1 MNATSVRATDAPAR
15 RKASRPWRSRANL
28 SAWTLS
34 APAVLFI
41 AVLFVYPLLDVVVIS
56 FTDPTLSLVHYREF
70 FSSPLYSRVLGNTFW
85 FAFMVTVICLLLGYP
100 LAYVIVRYGGTLGFV
115 LLLVVGMSFWTSF
128 LVRTYS
134 WLVILGS
141 KGPVTKL
148 LAWVGFDPVPQILF
162 NSFATTLGMV
172 HILIPYMILSIYAA
186 MQKIDPNH
194 LRAAA
199 SLGATPF
206 QGFRTVFLPLSL
218 PGVVN
223 GCTLVFIICLGFYV
237 TPVLLGGPRDQ
248 MIAGLIGEQI
258 EELLEWGFAS
268 AMAVVLL
275 ATTMALLAV
284 YNRLVGLD
292 KLWG

>member
-1 MNATSVRATDAPAR
+1 MATLAGRRAF
-15 RKASRPWRSRANL
+15 RPWRSRANL

-56 FTDPTLSLVHYREF
+56 FTDPTLSFVHYREF

-206 QGFRTVFLPLSL
+206 QGFRTVFLPLSM

>member
-1 MNATSVRATDAPAR
+1 MNATSVRPADTHAGK
-15 RKASRPWRSRANL
+15 KAFRPLRSRANL
-28 SAWTLS
+28 SAWMLS
-34 APAVLFI
+34 APAILFI
-41 AVLFVYPLLDVVVIS
+41 AVLFVYPLLDVIVIS
-56 FTDPTLSLVHYREF
+56 FTDPTLSLANYREF
-70 FSSPLYSRVLGNTFW
+70 FSSPLYSRVLGTTFW
-85 FAFMVTVICLLLGYP
+85 FAFLVTVICLALGYP
-100 LAYVIVRYGGTLGFV
+100 LAYVIVRYGGTLGV
-115 LLLVVGMSFWTSF
+115 ALLLVVAMSFWTSF

-134 WLVILGS
+134 WLVILGN

-248 MIAGLIGEQI
+248 MIAGLIGQQI

-268 AMAVVLL
+268 AMAGVLL
-275 ATTMALLAV
+275 ATTMVLLAI

>member
-1 MNATSVRATDAPAR
+1 MTGASGAGKSSLLSMIYLAR
-15 RKASRPWRSRANL
+15 RPSGGKIHLFERDVA
-28 SAWTLS
+28 TLS
-34 APAVLFI
+34 RQERASMRRKIGVVFQD
-41 AVLFVYPLLDVVVIS
+41 FRLLDHLTALENVALPLKIS
-56 FTDPTLSLVHYREF
+56 GQRDEK
-70 FSSPLYSRVLGNTFW
+70 
-85 FAFMVTVICLLLGYP
+85 
-100 LAYVIVRYGGTLGFV
+100 VRHHV
-115 LLLVVGMSFWTSF
+115 A
-128 LVRTYS
+128 
-134 WLVILGS
+134 
-141 KGPVTKL
+141 KL

-206 QGFRTVFLPLSL
+206 QGFRTVFLPLSM

>member
-1 MNATSVRATDAPAR
+1 MSATSVTPAGAPAR

-100 LAYVIVRYGGTLGFV
+100 LAYVIVRYGGTLGFA
-115 LLLVVGMSFWTSF
+115 LLLVVAMSFWTSF

>member
-1 MNATSVRATDAPAR
+1 M
-15 RKASRPWRSRANL
+15 RSRANL
-28 SAWTLS
+28 SAWMLS
-34 APAVLFI
+34 APAILFI
-41 AVLFVYPLLDVVVIS
+41 AVLFVYPLLDVIVIS
-56 FTDPTLSLVHYREF
+56 FTDPTLSLANYREF
-70 FSSPLYSRVLGNTFW
+70 FSSSLYSRVLGNTFW
-85 FAFMVTVICLLLGYP
+85 FALVVTLICLALGYP

-115 LLLVVGMSFWTSF
+115 LLLVVAMSFWTSF

-134 WLVILGS
+134 WLVILGN

-148 LAWVGFDPVPQILF
+148 LTWVGFDPVPQILF

-206 QGFRTVFLPLSL
+206 QGFRTVFFPLSL

-237 TPVLLGGPRDQ
+237 TPVLLGDRGTR
-248 MIAGLIGEQI
+248 
-258 EELLEWGFAS
+258 
-268 AMAVVLL
+268 
-275 ATTMALLAV
+275 
-284 YNRLVGLD
+284 
-292 KLWG
+292 